1 MCLSYLF
8 VLFCWYYTEPS
19 CFPELS
25 PLVVDKAKTHFRMF
39 LLCCTKYCI
48 LKSVKAEQVR
58 WPFVAEFVSLRLADC
73 FYLTQVFQ
81 GLSFNSKAKY
91 FSLFK
96 QMNHVKDRFGDS
108 VPEEVLLLCL
118 GITSGVG
125 RLVFG
130 RVADYIPG
138 AKKIYLQVCL
148 YCFYIPF
155 ELWVLKDLVLGTIN
169 K

>member
-1 MCLSYLF
+1 M
-8 VLFCWYYTEPS
+8 
-19 CFPELS
+19 
-25 PLVVDKAKTHFRMF
+25 
-39 LLCCTKYCI
+39 
-48 LKSVKAEQVR
+48 
-58 WPFVAEFVSLRLADC
+58 
-73 FYLTQVFQ
+73 TQVFQ
-81 GLSFNSKAKY
+81 GLSFNSKANL

-148 YCFYIPF
+148 YCFYIPS
-155 ELWVLKDLVLGTIN
+155 ELCILKDLVWGAIN

>member
-1 MCLSYLF
+1 M
-8 VLFCWYYTEPS
+8 
-19 CFPELS
+19 
-25 PLVVDKAKTHFRMF
+25 
-39 LLCCTKYCI
+39 
-48 LKSVKAEQVR
+48 
-58 WPFVAEFVSLRLADC
+58 
-73 FYLTQVFQ
+73 TQVFQ
-81 GLSFNSKAKY
+81 GLSFNSKANL

-148 YCFYIPF
+148 YCFYIPS
-155 ELWVLKDLVLGTIN
+155 ELCIPKDLVLGAIN

>member
-1 MCLSYLF
+1 M
-8 VLFCWYYTEPS
+8 
-19 CFPELS
+19 
-25 PLVVDKAKTHFRMF
+25 
-39 LLCCTKYCI
+39 
-48 LKSVKAEQVR
+48 
-58 WPFVAEFVSLRLADC
+58 
-73 FYLTQVFQ
+73 TQVFKS
-81 GLSFNSKAKY
+81 LSFNSKANL

-125 RLVFG
+125 RLIFG

-148 YCFYIPF
+148 LFLYCFRTVDSKGFGFGLLLIS
-155 ELWVLKDLVLGTIN
+155 KQN
-169 K
+169 